1 MLLLKTHTWPIWNNR
16 LNKWA
21 LLALHRAPW
30 PLGLILPHELSART
44 LGCYHRK
51 GWPTALQQPHLT
63 TPRQR
68 SCREAPGL
76 FSHTWFLGQLKKKLW
91 EVQNGSQAPMSWHL
105 HSCVPSTC
113 QADITS
119 SSTGFWRTTFS
130 VKQGS
135 EVQAKKPKEIYRY
148 MVKARSVSQ
157 APNERENAERKGVH
171 WTLPVRG
178 SSQTAST
185 PSLLCTDRGLVAELA
200 SCSPCLFFSLPSHT
214 FVLWFPASL
223 AIS

>member
-1 MLLLKTHTWPIWNNR
+1 MIL
-16 LNKWA
+16 
-21 LLALHRAPW
+21 RA
-30 PLGLILPHELSART
+30 T
-44 LGCYHRK
+44 
-51 GWPTALQQPHLT
+51 
-63 TPRQR
+63 
-68 SCREAPGL
+68 
-76 FSHTWFLGQLKKKLW
+76 KKKNSERFKMGAKHPW
-91 EVQNGSQAPMSWHL
+91 ADICTAVFQAPAKLISHHHL
-105 HSCVPSTC
+105 QVSEGPS
-113 QADITS
+113 
-119 SSTGFWRTTFS
+119 TFS